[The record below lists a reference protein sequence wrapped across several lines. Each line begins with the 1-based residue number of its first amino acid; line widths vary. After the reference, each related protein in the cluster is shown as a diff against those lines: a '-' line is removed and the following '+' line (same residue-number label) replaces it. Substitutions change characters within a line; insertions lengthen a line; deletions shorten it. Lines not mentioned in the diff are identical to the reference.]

1 MSEEQLRGRPPT
13 AFQRTEMVRGV
24 GKPSYFPR
32 TVVLCVLV
40 LGVALLGACG
50 QGEEEGP
57 APEAEPASTATPLPA
72 VVTFTPM
79 PTSTNPPLPLPTETT
94 AATPTPAI
102 AATEPSPTEIAPP
115 TSDAKVTVLG
125 EMNIRS
131 GPSTEY
137 EVVGDAVAGEEFA
150 ITGKNEDGNWWQ
162 IDFRGESGW
171 IYAPFVVAAEAE
183 EVPVVSAAMTG
194 SPDAEGETAESSPP
208 TVIPIVNVGGDMNV
222 RSGPGEEYDRIGGAF
237 AGEEFAIT
245 GRNADG
251 DWWQIDFEGQDGWIF
266 APFVTA
272 TDADNVPIVGSSME
286 GTPAPTTGTDTVA
299 RGGEK
304 PIVTID
310 GDMNIRQGPG
320 TDYARIGGATD
331 GEEFDITGK
340 SADGEWWQID
350 FGGEA
355 GWVYAP
361 FVTATNAENV
371 PTVAAPSVQTPV
383 AAPGPSEAGQAAG
396 DAVATVGED
405 LNVRSGPG
413 TEYDRIGG
421 ATAGEEYTITGKS
434 ADGEWWQIDF
444 AGQPGWI
451 YGPLVTATDAE
462 GVPVVTPTTTGAQ
475 GANPVESSL
484 SPAVAF
490 SSGGSALGVQFEE
503 E

>member
-13 AFQRTEMVRGV
+13 AFQLAERVRGE
-24 GKPSYFPR
+24 GKASVFTR
-32 TVVLCVLV
+32 TVFLCVLV

-50 QGEEEGP
+50 QGEEGGP
-57 APEAEPASTATPLPA
+57 APQPGATGTATALPA
-72 VVTFTPM
+72 VVTYTPM
-79 PTSTNPPLPLPTETT
+79 PTSTNPPLPVPTET
-94 AATPTPAI
+94 AAVTPTPEVT
-102 AATEPSPTEIAPP
+102 ATEPAPTEVAAP

-131 GPSTEY
+131 GPSTDY

-183 EVPVVSAAMTG
+183 EVPVVSAAMT
-194 SPDAEGETAESSPP
+194 ETPASDEESTDTPP
-208 TVIPIVNVGGDMNV
+208 TTVIPIVTVGGDMNV

-237 AGEEFAIT
+237 AGEEFVIT
-245 GRNADG
+245 GKNADG
-251 DWWQIDFEGQDGWIF
+251 DWWQIDFDDQDGWIF

-272 TDADNVPIVGSSME
+272 TDADNVPIVGGSME
-286 GTPAPTTGTDTVA
+286 ETPAPATGTETAAPEAEGPVA
-299 RGGEK
+299 
-304 PIVTID
+304 TIN

-320 TDYARIGGATD
+320 TGYARIGGAFE
-331 GEEFDITGK
+331 GEEFGITGK

-350 FGGEA
+350 FDGEA

-361 FVTATNAENV
+361 FVTATNADHV
-371 PTVAAPSVQTPV
+371 PTVEAPSAQTPV
-383 AAPGPSEAGQAAG
+383 TAPGSSGAGQVPG
-396 DAVATVGED
+396 VAVATVGED
-405 LNVRSGPG
+405 VNVRNGPG

-421 ATAGEEYTITGKS
+421 ATAGEAYTITGKS

-444 AGQPGWI
+444 AGQSGWI

-462 GVPVVTPTTTGAQ
+462 DVPVVTPTTGAVP
-475 GANPVESSL
+475 AESHL
-484 SPAVAF
+484 SAAVAF

>member
-1 MSEEQLRGRPPT
+1 MSEEQPRGRPLT

-24 GKPSYFPR
+24 GKLTCFPR

-40 LGVALLGACG
+40 LGVALLAACG
-50 QGEEEGP
+50 QRDGEGP
-57 APEAEPASTATPLPA
+57 APEPGPTSTSVPLPA

-79 PTSTNPPLPLPTETT
+79 PTSTSPPLPVPTETA
-94 AATPTPAI
+94 AATPTPEI
-102 AATEPSPTEIAPP
+102 AATEAAPTEIAPS
-115 TSDAKVTVLG
+115 TSDAKVTILG

-131 GPSTEY
+131 GPSTDY

-183 EVPVVSAAMTG
+183 GVPVVSAAMT
-194 SPDAEGETAESSPP
+194 ETPVQEEETTETSPP
-208 TVIPIVNVGGDMNV
+208 TVIPIVTVGGDMNV

-251 DWWQIDFEGQDGWIF
+251 DWWQIDFDGEDGWIY

-272 TDADNVPIVGSSME
+272 TYADNVPIASSSME
-286 GTPAPTTGTDTVA
+286 GSPAPTTGTGTTA
-299 RGGEK
+299 AGGES
-304 PIVTID
+304 PVATIN

-320 TDYARIGGATD
+320 TGYARIGGAFE
-331 GEEFDITGK
+331 GEEFGITGK

-350 FGGEA
+350 FDGEE
-355 GWVYAP
+355 GWVYAS
-361 FVTATNAENV
+361 FVIATNAENV
-371 PTVAAPSVQTPV
+371 PIVAAPSVQTPV
-383 AAPGPSEAGQAAG
+383 AAPGSSEAGQASG

-405 LNVRSGPG
+405 VNVRNGPG

-421 ATAGEEYTITGKS
+421 ATAGEVYTITGKS

-462 GVPVVTPTTTGAQ
+462 DVPVVTPTTGAV
-475 GANPVESSL
+475 PVESNL
-484 SPAVAF
+484 STAVAF

>member
-1 MSEEQLRGRPPT
+1 MSEEQLRDRPPT
-13 AFQRTEMVRGV
+13 AFQLTERVW
-24 GKPSYFPR
+24 GKGMPFFLPR
-32 TVVLCVLV
+32 TVVLIVLAV
-40 LGVALLGACG
+40 GTALLGACG
-50 QGEEEGP
+50 QGDGEGP
-57 APEAEPASTATPLPA
+57 APEPGPTSTSVPLPA

-79 PTSTNPPLPLPTETT
+79 PTSTNPPLPVPTETA
-94 AATPTPAI
+94 AATPTPEI
-102 AATEPSPTEIAPP
+102 TATEAAPTEIAPS

-183 EVPVVSAAMTG
+183 EVPVVSAAMT
-194 SPDAEGETAESSPP
+194 ETPVPEEETTDTSPP
-208 TVIPIVNVGGDMNV
+208 TVIPIVTVGGDMNV
-222 RSGPGEEYDRIGGAF
+222 RSGPGEEYNRIGGAT

-251 DWWQIDFEGQDGWIF
+251 DWWQIDFEGQDGWIY

-272 TDADNVPIVGSSME
+272 IDADNVPIAGSSVE
-286 GTPAPTTGTDTVA
+286 ETRAPTTGTDTTAPGGQRPVA
-299 RGGEK
+299 
-304 PIVTID
+304 TMN

-320 TDYARIGGATD
+320 TDYARTGGAFE
-331 GEEFDITGK
+331 GEEFGITGK

-350 FGGEA
+350 FDGEA

-361 FVTATNAENV
+361 FVTATNAGNV
-371 PTVAAPSVQTPV
+371 PTVEAPSAQTPV
-383 AAPGPSEAGQAAG
+383 TAPGSSGAGQAPA
-396 DAVATVGED
+396 DAIATVGED
-405 LNVRSGPG
+405 LNVRNGPG

-462 GVPVVTPTTTGAQ
+462 DVPVVTPTTGAVP
-475 GANPVESSL
+475 AESNL
-484 SPAVAF
+484 STAVAF
-490 SSGGSALGVQFEE
+490 ISGGSALGVQFEE

>member
-1 MSEEQLRGRPPT
+1 MSRKQLRGRPPT
-13 AFQRTEMVRGV
+13 ASQLRERDRGS
-24 GKPSYFPR
+24 GMHFCCSHA
-32 TVVLCVLV
+32 VVLCVLV
-40 LGVALLGACG
+40 LGIALLGACG

-57 APEAEPASTATPLPA
+57 APEPGPTSTMTPLPA

-79 PTSTNPPLPLPTETT
+79 PTSTNPSLSVPTETA

-102 AATEPSPTEIAPP
+102 AATDPAPTAIAPP
-115 TSDAKVTVLG
+115 SSDAKVTVLG

-131 GPSTEY
+131 GPSTDF
-137 EVVGDAVAGEEFA
+137 EVIGDAVAGEEFA

-162 IDFRGESGW
+162 IDFRGETGW
-171 IYAPFVVAAEAE
+171 IYAPFVIAAEAE
-183 EVPVVSAAMTG
+183 EVPVVGVAM
-194 SPDAEGETAESSPP
+194 AETPVPEEETAETTLP
-208 TVIPIVNVGGDMNV
+208 TEIPIVTVGGDMNV

-245 GRNADG
+245 GKNADG
-251 DWWQIDFEGQDGWIF
+251 DWWQIDFDGQDGWIY

-286 GTPAPTTGTDTVA
+286 ETPAPATGTETAAPEAEGPV
-299 RGGEK
+299 
-304 PIVTID
+304 VTIN
-310 GDMNIRQGPG
+310 GDINIRQGPG
-320 TDYARIGGATD
+320 TDFARIGGAIE
-331 GEEFDITGK
+331 GEEYDITGK

-350 FGGEA
+350 FDGEA
-355 GWVYAP
+355 GWVFASL
-361 FVTATNAENV
+361 VTATNAENV
-371 PTVAAPSVQTPV
+371 PTVEAPSAQTPV
-383 AAPGPSEAGQAAG
+383 AAPGSSGAGQAPG
-396 DAVATVGED
+396 VAVATVGED
-405 LNVRSGPG
+405 ANVRNGPG

-421 ATAGEEYTITGKS
+421 ATAGEAYAITGKS

-462 GVPVVTPTTTGAQ
+462 EVPVVTPTTTGAQ
-475 GANPVESSL
+475 GADPVESSL
-484 SPAVAF
+484 STAVAF